1 MKYVGWAAWPPTW
14 IDNGSDTGFDYPRA
28 NNHRVGEGS
37 AHPTKRVYNMQ
48 DFQQYGAWR
57 AAATQQLDSYGAAL
71 REAGLIDG
79 AGEQQ
84 LERALARL
92 RDDRLSVAFVAEF
105 SRGKTELINALF
117 FADYG
122 QRILPSSAG
131 RTTMCPTELLYDPA
145 LPPCI
150 RLLPIETRR
159 QHLSTSDY
167 KEESGGN
174 SASWTVLPLDLDAP
188 ERMSEAFRQV
198 SQTRRVPCA
207 EAQEYGLWDPDD
219 PDLAS
224 SLGADGSVEIP
235 QWRHAIINLPHPLLK
250 QGLVILDTPGL
261 NAIGTEPELT
271 LKLIPNAH
279 AVLFVLAA
287 DTGVTRSDIDVWRT
301 HIGSGPGRLAV
312 LNKID
317 AMWDE
322 LRSPEENEAEIA
334 RQQQGAAQLLG
345 LEARRVYPVSAQKA
359 LVGKINGDMAL
370 FEKSRLGALEAALFH
385 DLIPARRDIIASQL
399 RGDLAQLAA
408 GEQALGAARMRDLV
422 EQLLELKSLR
432 GKNQGVIAHMMRRV
446 ELEKKEF
453 DASLFKLQ
461 GTRAVFARLSTELY
475 STLGMDAVKEQTEA
489 VRAAMQAARFAT
501 GMRAPVR
508 SYFEA
513 MRANLD
519 ASSGKIAEIGAMMDS
534 MVRKFSAE
542 HGLSLP
548 APLSLSLD
556 RYQREMMEIEELFLK
571 QFGTATLLM
580 TSRAALLDR
589 FFDSIASR
597 VRHVFRAANLEAEAW
612 LKVLMAPLETAIR
625 QHRDQLRH
633 RQASIQRIHD
643 ATDSLEQKIAAFEG
657 TQQALDGS
665 RRQLA
670 ALADRVT
677 ASLEAQ
683 PGTSTA

>member
-1 MKYVGWAAWPPTW
+1 
-14 IDNGSDTGFDYPRA
+14 
-28 NNHRVGEGS
+28 
-37 AHPTKRVYNMQ
+37 MQ

-57 AAATQQLDSYGAAL
+57 AAVAEALDAYGAAL
-71 REAGLIDG
+71 RETALIDG

-84 LERALARL
+84 LARALGRL

-105 SRGKTELINALF
+105 SRGKTELINAIF

-131 RTTMCPTELLYDPA
+131 RTTMCPTELLYDAA

-150 RLLPIETRR
+150 RLLPIETRS

-167 KEESGGN
+167 RED
-174 SASWTVLPLDLDAP
+174 AAAWTVLPLELAAP
-188 ERMSEAFRQV
+188 ERMGDALRQV
-198 SQTRRVPCA
+198 SQTRRVPA
-207 EAQEYGLWDPDD
+207 GEAQQYGLWDPED
-219 PDLAS
+219 PDTVT
-224 SLGADGSVEIP
+224 SLGPDGMVEIP

-287 DTGVTRSDIDVWRT
+287 ETGVTKSDIDVWRT
-301 HIGSGPGRLAV
+301 HIGAGPGRLAV

-322 LRSPEENEAEIA
+322 LRTPQENEAEIA
-334 RQQQGAAQLLG
+334 RQQQHAAQLLG
-345 LEARRVYPVSAQKA
+345 LDSTRVYPVSAQKA

-370 FEKSRLGALEAALFH
+370 FEKSRLGALEAALFR
-385 DLIPARRDIIASQL
+385 DLIPARREIVQRQL
-399 RGDLAQLAA
+399 RTDLELLSAGQQAQ
-408 GEQALGAARMRDLV
+408 GMARMRDLV
-422 EQLLELKSLR
+422 EQLQELKSLR
-432 GKNQGVIAHMMRRV
+432 GKNQGVIAHMVRRV
-446 ELEKKEF
+446 EAEKKEF

-475 STLGMDAVKEQTEA
+475 STLGMDTVQEQTDA

-501 GMRAPVR
+501 GMRGPVR

-519 ASSGKIAEIGAMMDS
+519 ASSGKVAEIGAMMDS
-534 MVRKFSAE
+534 MIRKFSAE
-542 HGLSLP
+542 HGLSLSSP
-548 APLSLSLD
+548 MSLSLD
-556 RYQREMMEIEELFLK
+556 RYRHELDEIEELFLK

-580 TSRAALLDR
+580 TSRATLLER

-597 VRHVFRAANLEAEAW
+597 VRHVFRAANTDAEAW
-612 LKVLMAPLETAIR
+612 LKVIMAPLETAIR

-633 RQASIQRIHD
+633 RQASIQRIFE
-643 ATDSLEQKIAAFEG
+643 ATDSLEQKIAAFEASQGELEG
-657 TQQALDGS
+657 T
-665 RRQLA
+665 RTQLA
-670 ALADRVT
+670 GMADRVLAT
-677 ASLEAQ
+677 LEAQ
-683 PGTSTA
+683 AA

>member
-1 MKYVGWAAWPPTW
+1 
-14 IDNGSDTGFDYPRA
+14 
-28 NNHRVGEGS
+28 
-37 AHPTKRVYNMQ
+37 MQ

-57 AAATQQLDSYGAAL
+57 AAVAQQLEGYGAAL
-71 REAGLIDG
+71 REAALIDG

-105 SRGKTELINALF
+105 SRGKTELINAIF

-159 QHLSTSDY
+159 QHLSTSDFR
-167 KEESGGN
+167 EDA
-174 SASWTVLPLDLDAP
+174 SAWTVLPLELDAP
-188 ERMSEAFRQV
+188 ERMTEAFRQV
-198 SQTRRVPCA
+198 SQTRRAPSS
-207 EAQEYGLWDPDD
+207 EAQEYGLWDPED

-224 SLGADGSVEIP
+224 SLGADGTVEIP

-301 HIGSGPGRLAV
+301 HIGAGPGRLAV

-322 LRSPEENEAEIA
+322 LRSPQENEAEIA
-334 RQQQGAAQLLG
+334 RQQHDAAQLLG
-345 LEARRVYPVSAQKA
+345 LDAARVYPVSAQKA

-370 FEKSRLGALEAALFH
+370 FEKSRLGLLEAALFH
-385 DLIPARRDIIASQL
+385 DLVPARRAIIAGQL
-399 RGDLAQLAA
+399 RADLEQLAA
-408 GEQALGAARMRDLV
+408 GQQALGAARMRDLV
-422 EQLLELKSLR
+422 EQLQELKSLR

-475 STLGMDAVKEQTEA
+475 STLGMDAVQEHTDA

-513 MRANLD
+513 IRANLE
-519 ASSGKIAEIGAMMDS
+519 ASSGKVGEIGAMMDS

-542 HGLSLP
+542 HGLSLSSP
-548 APLSLSLD
+548 MSLSLD
-556 RYQREMMEIEELFLK
+556 RYRREIDEVEELFLK

-580 TSRAALLDR
+580 TSRATLLER

-597 VRHVFRAANLEAEAW
+597 VRHIFRAANTDAEAW
-612 LKVLMAPLETAIR
+612 LKVIMAPLETAIR

-643 ATDSLEQKIAAFEG
+643 ATDSLEQKIAAFESSRQAWDG
-657 TQQALDGS
+657 TRTQLAGMAE
-665 RRQLA
+665 QLA
-670 ALADRVT
+670 AV
-677 ASLEAQ
+677 LEKQA
-683 PGTSTA
+683 A

>member
-1 MKYVGWAAWPPTW
+1 
-14 IDNGSDTGFDYPRA
+14 
-28 NNHRVGEGS
+28 
-37 AHPTKRVYNMQ
+37 MQ

-57 AAATQQLDSYGAAL
+57 AKVAQALGAYGDAL
-71 REAGLIDG
+71 REAGAIDG
-79 AGEQQ
+79 AGEQG

-105 SRGKTELINALF
+105 SRGKSELINAIF

-131 RTTMCPTELLYDPA
+131 RTTMCPTELLYDAA

-150 RLLPIETRR
+150 RLLPIETRAG
-159 QHLSTSDY
+159 HLSTSDY
-167 KEESGGN
+167 RDET
-174 SASWTVLPLDLDAP
+174 AAWTVLPLDLDAP
-188 ERMSEAFRQV
+188 ERMQEAFRQV
-198 SQTRRVPCA
+198 SLTRRVPSA
-207 EAQEYGLWDPDD
+207 QAQEYGLWDPED
-219 PDLAS
+219 PGSAT
-224 SLGADGSVEIP
+224 SLGPDGTVEIP

-287 DTGVTRSDIDVWRT
+287 ETGVTRSDIDVWQT
-301 HIGSGPGRLAV
+301 HIGAGPGRLAV

-334 RQQQGAAQLLG
+334 RQQESAARLLG
-345 LEARRVYPVSAQKA
+345 LDSARVYPVSAQKA

-370 FEKSRLGALEAALFH
+370 LEKSRLGQLESALFH
-385 DLIPARRDIIASQL
+385 DLIPARREIVQRQL
-399 RGDLAQLAA
+399 RDDLAVLTA
-408 GEQALGAARMRDLV
+408 GRQALGAARTRELI
-422 EQLLELKSLR
+422 EQLQELKSLR
-432 GKNQGVIAHMMRRV
+432 GKNQGVIAHMVRRV

-453 DASLFKLQ
+453 DASLVKLQ

-475 STLGMDAVKEQTEA
+475 STLGMDTVLEQTEA
-489 VRAAMQAARFAT
+489 VRAAMQASRFAT

-519 ASSGKIAEIGAMMDS
+519 ASSGKVLEISAMMDS
-534 MVRKFSAE
+534 MIRKFSSE
-542 HGLSLP
+542 HGLSLSSP
-548 APLSLSLD
+548 ISLSLD
-556 RYQREMMEIEELFLK
+556 RYRRDLDEVEALFLK

-580 TSRAALLDR
+580 TSRATLLDR

-597 VRHVFRAANLEAEAW
+597 VRHSFRAANLDAEAW
-612 LKVLMAPLETAIR
+612 LKVIMAPLETAIR
-625 QHRDQLRH
+625 QHRDGLRQ

-643 ATDSLEQKIAAFEG
+643 ATDSLEQKIAAFEA
-657 TQQALDGS
+657 TQGALEDTRS
-665 RRQLA
+665 RLA
-670 ALADRVT
+670 GMADRVL
-677 ASLEAQ
+677 ARLEA
-683 PGTSTA
+683 P